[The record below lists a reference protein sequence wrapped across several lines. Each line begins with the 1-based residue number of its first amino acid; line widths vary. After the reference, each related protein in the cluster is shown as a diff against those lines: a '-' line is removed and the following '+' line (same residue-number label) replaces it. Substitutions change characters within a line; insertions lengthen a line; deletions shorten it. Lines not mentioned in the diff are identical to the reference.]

1 MELLKLRVLRD
12 SVVHN
17 QEMLNV
23 DDFLSHQVDVE
34 FLETLAKEFKRRFEG
49 KRITKILTVE
59 VSGIPIA
66 VMTARQFKVPV
77 VYAKKG
83 KSNFWSKEMYTAKI
97 YSFTRNEDMTLRV
110 PHNYLSED
118 DNVLIIDDI
127 LANGSNAEGLME
139 ICDYASASVAG
150 FGCVLEKG
158 FMTGGRMLRDLGIHV
173 ESLCVIDSM
182 GPDGIKFRE

>member
-23 DDFLSHQVDVE
+23 YDFLSHQVDVE

-83 KSNFWSKEMYTAKI
+83 KSNFWSQEMYTAKI

-182 GPDGIKFRE
+182 CPDVIKFRE